1 MASHPRCPSP
11 VAVIGA
17 GSWGT
22 ALAQALARAGRT
34 VVLWGRD
41 HDRIGEIRERG
52 ENSRYLP
59 GIRLDPRIRPT
70 AAAKAL
76 EEAELALLAV
86 PAQTLRSVVR
96 TLRDAMP
103 ETVVICAKGLERA
116 SGKRLSAVVAE
127 ELPEVRVAILSGP
140 SFAAEVAA
148 GKPTAL
154 TLAAE
159 RLEAAQALARAL
171 ASPTLRL
178 YPSDD
183 PVGVEI
189 AAALKNVVAI
199 AAGVVMGRALGE
211 NARAALI
218 TRGLAEMARL
228 AVRLGGRA
236 ETLSGL
242 AGLGDLLLTATSL
255 TSRNT
260 RFGFALGRAGRA
272 AALAQE
278 ELAEGRWSAGAAVRL
293 ARSHGVDMPIAEAVA
308 RVVEEGLPVEVAIR
322 RLLERPAAE
331 RE

>member
-1 MASHPRCPSP
+1 MASHPPSPSP
-11 VAVIGA
+11 VAVVGA

-22 ALAQALARAGRT
+22 ALAQALARAGRQ
-34 VVLWGRD
+34 VLLWGRD
-41 HDRIGEIRERG
+41 HGRIAEIRERG
-52 ENSRYLP
+52 ENARYLP
-59 GIRLDPRIRPT
+59 GIPLDPRIRAT
-70 AAAKAL
+70 AAAKEL

-86 PAQTLRSVVR
+86 PAQTLRSVVQ
-96 TLRDAMP
+96 TLSGAMP
-103 ETVVICAKGLERA
+103 ETVVICAKGLERE

-127 ELPEVRVAILSGP
+127 EHSGVRIAVLSGP

-154 TLAAE
+154 TLAAG
-159 RLEAAQALARAL
+159 RLEEAQALARAL
-171 ASPTLRL
+171 ASPALRL

-183 PVGVEI
+183 VVGVEI

-199 AAGVVMGRALGE
+199 AAGVVMGRELGE

-260 RFGFALGRAGRA
+260 RFGFALGRAGRS

-293 ARSHGVDMPIAEAVA
+293 ARTLEVDMPIAEAVA
-308 RVVEEGLPVEVAIR
+308 RVVEGSWPVEVAIR
-322 RLLERPAAE
+322 RLLERPVAE